1 MTTQRLR
8 ILTEEEIEKLYAC
21 PIFSDT
27 ERRHFFSL
35 PTEVLNSLKIAKFN
49 GKNTSSKLYF
59 ILQYGYFKAKHQF
72 YNIKY
77 TDIKND
83 VSFIMNHFMPND
95 NVPSQLP
102 TRKIQAS
109 TTNKILQLMQ
119 FSDDMIK
126 TDELVLEKANVLSR
140 TTQNPQE
147 IFEGAT
153 KYLEDNKIVLPS
165 YSRLQDTIGAAL
177 KNEERRIINMITQ
190 HLTQSAYDALQN
202 LFKSDEAFYHITEL
216 KFDARSFQTQE
227 IKNEINKLSMCK
239 PIYDFSTCFLPKL
252 SLSRRMIDYY
262 SDLAKVYSVSRLRD
276 IPKELA
282 YFYLI
287 CYVQSRCERFITNLI
302 QAFIYYVDKYHN
314 DAKKYAKNNLPV
326 VVSQLDQHKTS
337 IGKLM
342 EIYTDKKIMRL
353 PGNKIQQHAFS
364 VMPEDRIISVSQSLL
379 DEEKSRIKQE
389 QALIWKYHKEHY
401 QSILINL
408 RPLFLAID
416 FEGEDGLK
424 RLLDA
429 GQFFKELLNQGKTL
443 DDVPFH
449 EIPLAH
455 IRPKALLEDFVTIAH
470 TKYGKIKKVI
480 NPYQYEFYLYRSIR
494 ENLKK
499 SKVHVNNSIGYKSF
513 EAEVKIDPNW
523 NKNKDRIL
531 KDVNNKVL
539 LRPINETL
547 DELEN
552 ILEPLIERTNKRAL
566 NGDNKYIKI
575 TRHRD
580 GTTDWTIPYP
590 KKNDEIDNPF
600 YDQLEIKTI
609 SEVYD
614 FVVQECNFMKASRHI
629 KPRVAKGKRDYLVI
643 KATILAN
650 GTMQGTHL
658 FSKRSNLKYQRLQTA
673 EQNYIR
679 LETLRNAADI
689 IADCMVNLPIFNAYD
704 LSGKKHG
711 SGDGTKKKTRR
722 RILKARHSPKYFGLD
737 IGLVIMTM
745 ILGHVPFVTG
755 IIGAN
760 EHESHYIYPMLRR
773 NNSIIDP
780 DIISTDTAGANNV
793 NDFLYYLIDKIHA
806 PCYRSIGDKAD
817 SICGF
822 KSLSQYKN
830 LLITPSRRVNRKL
843 IKKHWKK
850 LVPILVSLLSHE
862 TSQENIIKKLSSHEY
877 KSEIK
882 DALWELNH
890 ILKSIHILK
899 YINDPIYRR
908 DIRKALNRGE
918 AYHQLIN
925 KIAAVGGGDFRGM
938 SDLEV
943 EIWNECNRLTALI
956 IIYYNMHLLSKLYE
970 MALAKGDKAALN
982 YLKHISPVASQ
993 HINISGLYEFS
1004 EAIGNVNV
1012 DNVVETLSKI
1022 LENALNSSPDSAE
1035 TDLELE
1041 AA

>member
-1 MTTQRLR
+1 MTNQRLR

-21 PIFSDT
+21 PKFTDT

-35 PTEVLNSLKIAKFN
+35 PTDVLNSLKIAAFN

-83 VSFIMNHFMPND
+83 VSFIINHFMPND
-95 NVPSQLP
+95 DVPTQLP
-102 TRKIQAS
+102 TRKIQTS

-119 FSDDMIK
+119 FSDRMNK
-126 TDELVLEKANVLSR
+126 TDTLILEKAGTLAKI
-140 TTQNPQE
+140 TQNPQE
-147 IFEGAT
+147 IFEEVV
-153 KYLEDNKIVLPS
+153 KYLEDNKMVLPS
-165 YSRLQDTIGAAL
+165 YSRLQDNIGAAL
-177 KNEERRIINMITQ
+177 KDEDRRIIKMIKIN
-190 HLTQSAYDALQN
+190 LTQNAREALQN
-202 LFKSDEAFYHITEL
+202 LFKSNEAFYHITEL
-216 KFDARSFQTQE
+216 KFDAKSFQTQE
-227 IKNEINKLSMCK
+227 IKNEINKLAMCK
-239 PIYDFSTCFLPKL
+239 PIYDFAKCFLPKL

-262 SDLAKVYSVSRLRD
+262 SDLAKVYSVSRLKD

-282 YFYLI
+282 YLYLI

-326 VVSQLDQHKTS
+326 VISQLDQHKTS

-353 PGNKIQQHAFS
+353 PGNKIQKHAFG
-364 VMPEDRIISVSQSLL
+364 VMPEDRIIALSQSLL
-379 DEEKSRIKQE
+379 GEEMSRIKQE
-389 QALIWKYHKEHY
+389 QALIWQYHKENY

-408 RPLFLAID
+408 RPLFLSID

-424 RLLDA
+424 KLLDA
-429 GQFFKELLNQGKTL
+429 SQFFKSILNQEKTL
-443 DDVPFH
+443 KDIPFNQ
-449 EIPLAH
+449 IPIAH
-455 IRPKALLEDFVTIAH
+455 IRPKALLDHFIKTIM
-470 TKYGKIKKVI
+470 TKNGKTKKVI

-494 ENLKK
+494 ENIKK

-513 EAEVKIDPNW
+513 EAEVKIDPHW
-523 NKNKDRIL
+523 NKKKDKIL
-531 KDVNNKVL
+531 KDLNNKVL
-539 LRPINETL
+539 LRPIDDTL
-547 DELEN
+547 DELEK

-566 NGDNKYIKI
+566 NGDNKHIKLI
-575 TRHRD
+575 RHRD

-590 KKNDEIDNPF
+590 KKNDEIDNQF
-600 YDQLEIKTI
+600 YDQLEVKTI
-609 SEVYD
+609 SEVFD
-614 FVVQECNFMKASRHI
+614 FVEQECHFMKAFTHI
-629 KPRVAKGKRDYLVI
+629 KPRGAKSNRDYLGI
-643 KATILAN
+643 KATVLAN
-650 GTMQGTHL
+650 ATMQGTHL

-673 EQNYIR
+673 EQNHVR
-679 LETLRNAADI
+679 LETLHNAADI
-689 IADCMVNLPIFNAYD
+689 IVDCMVNLPIFDAYD

-737 IGLVIMTM
+737 IGLVVMTM
-745 ILGHVPFVTG
+745 TLGHVPFVTG

-773 NNSIIDP
+773 NNSSIDP

-822 KSLSQYKN
+822 KLLSQYKN

-843 IKKHWKK
+843 IKKYWKK
-850 LVPILVSLLSHE
+850 LIPILVSLLSHE

-890 ILKSIHILK
+890 ILKSIYILK
-899 YINDPIYRR
+899 YIDDPIYRR

-918 AYHQLIN
+918 AYHQLID

-943 EIWNECNRLTALI
+943 EIWNECNRLIALI

-970 MALAKGDKAALN
+970 MALLKGDKVALN

-1004 EAIGNVNV
+1004 ESIGNINV

-1022 LENALNSSPDSAE
+1022 LENALNSSSNTAE
-1035 TDLELE
+1035 IEPELE
-1041 AA
+1041 VA